1 MSSKQK
7 KTVSWDFERRILGYF
22 LEHPELDSNKQ
33 AKLKIIRARLICTRF
48 VDSKQKKQL
57 LEILNAEYW
66 VNFSNTQNSNRTN
79 KQNLKLTVR
88 A

>member
-1 MSSKQK
+1 MGLFCTQF
-7 KTVSWDFERRILGYF
+7 VS
-22 LEHPELDSNKQ
+22 
-33 AKLKIIRARLICTRF
+33 
-48 VDSKQKKQL
+48 SKQKKQL